1 MLVPSRG
8 RTKRPTKSYPLSGGL
23 RFVQFGP
30 PGVVPA
36 PAHVPDAR
44 DPSTAAPANPPATG
58 DAIADPRGQMDA
70 DQAA

>member
-1 MLVPSRG
+1 MLIPSRG

-44 DPSTAAPANPPATG
+44 DPSTAAPGNPQPTG
-58 DAIADPRGQMDA
+58 DAGAEPLARVNA